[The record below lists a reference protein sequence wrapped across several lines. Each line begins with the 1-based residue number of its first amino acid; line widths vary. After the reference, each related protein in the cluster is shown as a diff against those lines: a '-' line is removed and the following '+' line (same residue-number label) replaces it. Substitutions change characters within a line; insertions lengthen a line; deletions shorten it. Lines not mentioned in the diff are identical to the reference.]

1 MNQYADKT
9 LLGKGAVPDS
19 DAPIYSFLMVGQSNM
34 AGRGKLDGAPILSDS
49 RCLTMR
55 MGRWQAMTEPVNL
68 DRSPFPGFG
77 AQSGAG
83 PAPRFAQLYA
93 EIFDRRVGLIP
104 CADGGT
110 CIDQWAPGSILFD
123 HAVFQAK
130 LAMRTSKLSGILW
143 HQGEADCK
151 KMEDVLAYPEKFLC
165 TMKAF
170 LQQLGE
176 DLPIVIGELGRPE
189 LGFYSSDAQSLIEFN
204 RRLPELAAQLPRCR
218 VASSEGLPCQGDGF
232 HFGTADIRKLG
243 ERYFEAYKSLCPSG
257 DL

>member
-1 MNQYADKT
+1 MDQYLDKIILQKSGVAD
-9 LLGKGAVPDS
+9 S
-19 DAPIYSFLMVGQSNM
+19 HSPIYSFLMVGQSNM

-49 RCLTMR
+49 RCFTLR

-93 EIFDRRVGLIP
+93 QTFDCRTGLIP

-110 CIDQWAPGSILFD
+110 SIDQWAPGGILFD

-130 LAMRTSKLSGILW
+130 LAMRTSTLSGILW

-151 KMEDVLAYPEKFLC
+151 RLEDVSAYPEKFFR

-170 LQQLGE
+170 LRELGT

-189 LGFYSSDAQSLIEFN
+189 LGFYSSDSESLVEFN
-204 RRLPELAAQLPRCR
+204 RQLPELAAQLPRCR
-218 VASSEGLPCQGDGF
+218 VASSEGLVCQGDGF

-243 ERYFEAYKSLCPSG
+243 ERYFEAYKILCPTG